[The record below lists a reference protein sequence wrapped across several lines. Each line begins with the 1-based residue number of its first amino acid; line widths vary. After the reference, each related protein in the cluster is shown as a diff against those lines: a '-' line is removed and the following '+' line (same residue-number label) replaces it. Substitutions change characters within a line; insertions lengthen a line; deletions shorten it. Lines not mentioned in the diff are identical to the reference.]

1 MYTLSNRFKIFSLS
15 LIILGSL
22 GWFYSYSTSHLTIEE
37 VKQLLAEESHHDSH
51 SNDTHAMDHENEK
64 HHNQDVHEKESYH
77 EEDAHSHED
86 EHAEHVLH
94 QIHNRPYAA
103 LYVAA
108 FFFMMISLGVLAFYA
123 IQYASQAGWSPVLF
137 RVMESITYYLLPGA

>member
-1 MYTLSNRFKIFSLS
+1 MYNLSNRFKIFSLS
-15 LIILGSL
+15 LIIIGSL
-22 GWFYSYSTSHLTIEE
+22 GWFYSYSKSHLTIEE
-37 VKQLLAEESHHDSH
+37 VKILLAEESHHGSH
-51 SNDTHAMDHENEK
+51 SDHTHSMDHQNET
-64 HHNQDVHEKESYH
+64 HHNEGVY
-77 EEDAHSHED
+77 EDDHED

-137 RVMESITYYLLPGA
+137 RVMAVSYTHLTLPTIYSV